1 MIATALQCNSGKC
14 RRMDELDYLQRRER
28 QERAAAKRAPT
39 LAARLAHQAMAQHY
53 AELIGPQS
61 VAARDLRAA

>member
-1 MIATALQCNSGKC
+1 
-14 RRMDELDYLQRRER
+14 MDDVDYLQRRER

-39 LAARLAHQAMAQHY
+39 LAARLAHQQMAQHY

-61 VAARDLRAA
+61 MAARGLRAA